1 MDQEKLED
9 LIPKL
14 KKLFDQAPCGV
25 GLFDSHGFHVF
36 LNQTF
41 FKMTGY
47 SETELKQS
55 GNNLDLLICPE
66 DRKSTMDTL
75 SKFWDADKPIEV
87 EYRIV
92 QKNGIHSW
100 VRLDIS
106 MISLNGMKFAF
117 AFLTDI
123 TEGKTKSIELEMIAQ
138 NSADSISI
146 FRIKGKQM
154 ALEYANPKFFEL
166 LDTTPQQYHENE
178 KHLIDASVSE
188 EDYIRTSEAVNEA
201 INTGKSGELLYQFRK
216 NDGTVLWLDRRFA
229 AIKQEDDA
237 YLLVSTVSD
246 VTSLVNSKQELAHKQ
261 KLYQLV
267 IDQLHAA
274 VFQWDHANGTY
285 YSSEGYSR
293 YAMSRISPDL
303 ILANKGPDDIYNHDD
318 EPELLRFFK
327 ASKDGSPSAEA
338 AIRMKLIDGS
348 FRWCKLIGLFSY
360 DQNGRSLRTV
370 GIIIDINE
378 EREKSFMLSQLID
391 EIPGGIAIFKV
402 GQLLECPYFNEGFG
416 KLTGWK
422 GE

>member
-1 MDQEKLED
+1 M
-9 LIPKL
+9 
-14 KKLFDQAPCGV
+14 
-25 GLFDSHGFHVF
+25 
-36 LNQTF
+36 
-41 FKMTGY
+41 
-47 SETELKQS
+47 
-55 GNNLDLLICPE
+55 
-66 DRKSTMDTL
+66 
-75 SKFWDADKPIEV
+75 
-87 EYRIV
+87 
-92 QKNGIHSW
+92 
-100 VRLDIS
+100 
-106 MISLNGMKFAF
+106 
-117 AFLTDI
+117 
-123 TEGKTKSIELEMIAQ
+123 
-138 NSADSISI
+138 
-146 FRIKGKQM
+146 
-154 ALEYANPKFFEL
+154 
-166 LDTTPQQYHENE
+166 
-178 KHLIDASVSE
+178 
-188 EDYIRTSEAVNEA
+188 
-201 INTGKSGELLYQFRK
+201 
-216 NDGTVLWLDRRFA
+216 LWLDRRFA
-229 AIKQEDDA
+229 EIKQEDDA

-246 VTSLVNSKQELAHKQ
+246 VTSLVNFKQELVHKQ